1 MWGKGY
7 FKSPSMIRGQGK
19 KNPGVLEY
27 SRVAGQW
34 DQGGKEAGQISSV
47 VRTLANQQALMLF
60 AWLGQDTPVPDAR
73 TSLSKYLAVDSSQ
86 VVKLSSNLL
95 CVPRSTKT

>member
-1 MWGKGY
+1 
-7 FKSPSMIRGQGK
+7 MIRGQGK

-47 VRTLANQQALMLF
+47 VRTLANQQALMV
-60 AWLGQDTPVPDAR
+60 GSGDHP
-73 TSLSKYLAVDSSQ
+73 
-86 VVKLSSNLL
+86 LSSSFSEHSADESAHHDHEN
-95 CVPRSTKT
+95 PI